1 MPAPD
6 RPASAIPAT
15 ASPLTASPV
24 TASTGPATTG
34 PTSTGS
40 VSPTMASTDPAGTVT
55 ASTGPASPGR
65 VRATRRQGG
74 PPPLVPALVYGALL
88 VATVALLAGAPHH
101 GSPAASTLSWSRA
114 HTGTLHA
121 AALLIFGATA
131 PLAIWT
137 ATIYRRLRTLG
148 VTAPGAVIGLSG
160 GLLAS
165 ASLALSGL
173 VTWTL
178 AGAAPVASPALAKVL
193 TDLAFASGAAGFVV
207 PLALLLAGVAV
218 PSLILRLIP
227 APLAWAGLAV
237 AAVGV
242 LSTFTLVTPALDAT
256 LPIAR
261 FGGLAWIIAASLLL
275 PANRHQI
282 RPSAQP
288 RPTA

>member
-1 MPAPD
+1 MSAPA
-6 RPASAIPAT
+6 RT
-15 ASPLTASPV
+15 
-24 TASTGPATTG
+24 
-34 PTSTGS
+34 
-40 VSPTMASTDPAGTVT
+40 
-55 ASTGPASPGR
+55 
-65 VRATRRQGG
+65 TRRQGG

-88 VATVALLAGAPHH
+88 VAAVALLAGAPHP
-101 GSPAASTLSWSRA
+101 GSPAASMLSWSRA

-121 AALLIFGATA
+121 AALVIFGAAT

-160 GLLAS
+160 GLLAC

-178 AGAAPVASPALAKVL
+178 AETAPAASPALAQVL
-193 TDLAFASGAAGFVV
+193 TDLAFAAGAAGFVV

-218 PSLILRLIP
+218 PSLILRLTP
-227 APLAWAGLAV
+227 PWLAWAGLAI
-237 AAVGV
+237 AAAGA

-256 LPIAR
+256 LPIGR
-261 FGGLAWIIAASLLL
+261 FGGLAWIVAASLLL

-282 RPSAQP
+282 RPRSGPEP
-288 RPTA
+288 RAWVAPRRAGDTQSPAP